1 MGKHSIFDW
10 VSVLGP
16 MLLSWPLVI
25 SLVLI
30 FFRQPIFNLLERIS
44 DRNVQKAKIGPF
56 EIEDTK
62 QLYVDSLKLL
72 FTSLI
77 SETELNHLQRLN
89 REQDA
94 YPYRSSPQLIEEIKN
109 LHTLGFISTNTD
121 ISELPDKGDFKHH
134 LELTDKSKKYLALR
148 EKLLESQLDQD

>member
-1 MGKHSIFDW
+1 MGEHSIFDW

-25 SLVLI
+25 AVVLI
-30 FFRQPIFNLLERIS
+30 FFRRPIFNLLERIS

-62 QLYVDSLKLL
+62 QLYIDSLKLL

-77 SETELNHLQRLN
+77 SEEELNHLQKIKG
-89 REQDA
+89 EQA
-94 YPYRSSPQLIEEIKN
+94 SYPYKSSPKLIGEIKN
-109 LHTLGFISTNTD
+109 LHTLGFIATTTD
-121 ISELPDKGDFKHH
+121 LDELPEKGDLGEH
-134 LELTDKSKKYLALR
+134 LELTEKSKKYLALR
-148 EKLLESQLDQD
+148 EKLLESQIEKE

>member
-1 MGKHSIFDW
+1 MGEHSIFDW

-16 MLLSWPLVI
+16 MLLSWPLLIAV
-25 SLVLI
+25 VLI
-30 FFRQPIFNLLERIS
+30 FFRQPIFGLLERIS

-77 SETELNHLQRLN
+77 SDKELNHLQQLN
-89 REQDA
+89 GQQDS
-94 YPYRSSPQLIEEIKN
+94 YPYRSSPKLIEEIKN
-109 LHTLGFISTNTD
+109 LHSLGFISTTTD
-121 ISELPDKGDFKHH
+121 LKELPDEGDFKHH
-134 LELTDKSKKYLALR
+134 LELTEKSKKYLALR
-148 EKLLESQLDQD
+148 EKLLENQLEQE